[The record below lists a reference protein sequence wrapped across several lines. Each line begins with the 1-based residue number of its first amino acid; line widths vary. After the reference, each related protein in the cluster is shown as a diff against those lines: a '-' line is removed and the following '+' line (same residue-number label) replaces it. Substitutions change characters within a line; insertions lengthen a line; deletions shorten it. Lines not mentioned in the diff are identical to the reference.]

1 MQPTVLVI
9 YVNWK
14 YMLVL
19 DISCQPLRDE
29 YKLESFEGRRVG
41 KWTIS
46 WIYML
51 VWDTSC
57 KQLGFK
63 QLTFN
68 PDFQGI
74 YKIQFFSGFIP
85 LSHTVHQWLWL
96 FVSFQLTLENG
107 LNDTKITWWASIWQP
122 SSQVKVTSVN
132 LLSSA
137 IENWNLPFFG

>member
-29 YKLESFEGRRVG
+29 FKLENFEGRRVW
-41 KWTIS
+41 KYTILRKHIS
-46 WIYML
+46 GIYML
-51 VWDTSC
+51 EWDTSC
-57 KQLGFK
+57 KQLT
-63 QLTFN
+63 LN

-74 YKIQFFSGFIP
+74 YKTQFFFQFSFLP
-85 LSHTVHQWLWL
+85 RTPVQWVWM
-96 FVSFQLTLENG
+96 FVSFQLALENG
-107 LNDTKITWWASIWQP
+107 LDDTKITWWASIWQP

-137 IENWNLPFFG
+137 IGNWNLPFFG